1 MLKCQLTILGMAF
14 DILYF
19 MRKQYAATK
28 TKIPYKQ
35 VLLLPSLLVLL
46 MLVVKLL
53 EMQLNTRFL
62 WGSIYPQK
70 FSHLTGILTAPFIHG
85 DWKHL
90 SNNAISL
97 FPLTALLLLSYKETA
112 RPVLIGSFLIT
123 GLLVWIGA
131 RPSNHIG
138 MSGVI
143 YALASYIFF
152 AGIFQ
157 KDPKAMSL
165 SMLTVFLHGSMFW
178 GIFPR
183 YENVFLDN
191 ISWESHLMGAA
202 TGLLLALN
210 YKISPPPKKKYS
222 WEIEEEIL
230 SRLDEIPIEYEE
242 VFPEDE
248 TEDHTEIE
256 THVQPKINYVI
267 RKNDATN

>member
-1 MLKCQLTILGMAF
+1 MK
-14 DILYF
+14 
-19 MRKQYAATK
+19 KKYAAPK
-28 TKIPYKQ
+28 TQIPYKQ
-35 VLLLPSLLVLL
+35 ILLLPSLLVLL

-70 FSHLTGILTAPFIHG
+70 FSHLSGILTSPFIHS

-152 AGIFQ
+152 AGILQ
-157 KDPKAMSL
+157 KNPKAMAL

-183 YENVFLDN
+183 YEDIYIDN

-210 YKISPPPKKKYS
+210 YKVSPPPQKKYS

-230 SRLDEIPIEYEE
+230 KRLDNTPIDFDE
-242 VFPEDE
+242 VFPVD
-248 TEDHTEIE
+248 EIE
-256 THVQPKINYVI
+256 NENTVKKQVIPKIKYVI
-267 RKNDATN
+267 RKNDAS

>member
-1 MLKCQLTILGMAF
+1 
-14 DILYF
+14 
-19 MRKQYAATK
+19 
-28 TKIPYKQ
+28 
-35 VLLLPSLLVLL
+35 

-53 EMQLNTRFL
+53 EIQLDTRFL

-70 FSHLTGILTAPFIHG
+70 LSHLTGILTSPFIHG

-90 SNNAISL
+90 TNNAISL
-97 FPLTALLLLSYKETA
+97 FPLMALLLLSYKETA

-157 KDPKAMSL
+157 KDPRAMAL

-178 GIFPR
+178 GIFPH
-183 YENVFLDN
+183 YEDILKDPV
-191 ISWESHLMGAA
+191 SWESHLMGAA

-210 YKISPPPKKKYS
+210 YKIVPPPPKKYS

-230 SRLDEIPIEYEE
+230 KRLDNIPIEFEE
-242 VFPEDE
+242 VLPMDE
-248 TEDHTEIE
+248 NEE
-256 THVQPKINYVI
+256 TLTIQKYIQPRVKYVI
-267 RKNDATN
+267 RKNDVSGDLEKNN